1 MIAVYWGVKG
11 FYRRRADGVE
21 DESMGELM
29 VKRRLGAQEMGER
42 GAGCSRMVGFA
53 TGTSSRLVRL
63 RFVLLGSFGEAF
75 DPRPRSNAGGCRRQL
90 ANGILY
96 NNVVDAQRIQ
106 VIMCRYSS
114 TWTERPSQTP
124 MCVAVLR
131 NLEAAQ
137 PSRHLLLHGLPYSSS
152 EPVLRCTMKYFVH
165 HY

>member
-1 MIAVYWGVKG
+1 MLWTIFNA
-11 FYRRRADGVE
+11 
-21 DESMGELM
+21 
-29 VKRRLGAQEMGER
+29 RRLR
-42 GAGCSRMVGFA
+42 
-53 TGTSSRLVRL
+53 SSRLVRL

-131 NLEAAQ
+131 NLEATVLSAQ
-137 PSRHLLLHGLPYSSS
+137 VAVQQFRACSEMYYEIHCPPLLIA
-152 EPVLRCTMKYFVH
+152 
-165 HY
+165 